1 MAGMQ
6 FVPWRNIADWKC
18 TACGYCCKLYSVV
31 LNFPEWLLLVKTFG
45 AETTVAGVDKL
56 FIKRADDGCCT
67 FLCHLAGTYFCGL
80 QQMKPAACKLWPFKV
95 LSEPKYGQAN
105 QAAFNYQGIRLFVYA
120 DSMCS
125 GLRYGAPTWEFN
137 FSTLREFVELALG
150 ARQVQCKTT
159 SDLGFRSSAQT
170 LRFNPAWRC

>member
-1 MAGMQ
+1 MQ
-6 FVPWRNIADWKC
+6 FVPWQNIADWKC

-31 LNFPEWLLLVKTFG
+31 LNFPEWLKLVKTFG
-45 AETTVAGVDKL
+45 VETTIAGLDR
-56 FIKRADDGCCT
+56 FYIKRADDGCCT
-67 FLCHLAGTYFCGL
+67 FLCRFAGTYFCGL
-80 QQMKPAACKLWPFKV
+80 QRMKPGACKLWPFKV

-105 QAAFNYQGIRLFVYA
+105 QALFNYRGIKLFVYA

-125 GLRYGAPTWEFN
+125 GLRYGSPTWEFN

-159 SDLGFRSSAQT
+159 SDLGFVPSAQMS
-170 LRFNPAWRC
+170 RFNAVWRC